1 VREASLETVRA
12 DAVECGLV
20 DEVVAVLGTG
30 KEAEVYVGLWKHI
43 PLALKVYRIHRTPNK
58 KNSMIG
64 YGPDRMTVI
73 AAREFTIL
81 NKAYKAGVP
90 VPTPARRVD
99 NMFTMRFLGD
109 GQRAASL
116 REINLENP
124 QETAQQALN
133 VVEKMLSSCIVHGDL
148 SEYNILVVDGKLFVI
163 DFPQALEF
171 SSRIERHRL
180 VREAERYLQ
189 RDLMNLEGFFSKLQV
204 RIDANLEFHR
214 LQREYPD
221 LLPWT
226 KVTSAPNTEDNL
238 ELP

>member
-1 VREASLETVRA
+1 
-12 DAVECGLV
+12 
-20 DEVVAVLGTG
+20 
-30 KEAEVYVGLWKHI
+30 
-43 PLALKVYRIHRTPNK
+43 
-58 KNSMIG
+58 
-64 YGPDRMTVI
+64 
-73 AAREFTIL
+73 
-81 NKAYKAGVP
+81 
-90 VPTPARRVD
+90 
-99 NMFTMRFLGD
+99 
-109 GQRAASL
+109 
-116 REINLENP
+116 
-124 QETAQQALN
+124 
-133 VVEKMLSSCIVHGDL
+133 MLSSCIVHGDL
-148 SEYNILVVDGKLFVI
+148 SEYNILVADGKLFVI

-189 RDLMNLEGFFSKLQV
+189 RDLMNLEGFFSRFQV